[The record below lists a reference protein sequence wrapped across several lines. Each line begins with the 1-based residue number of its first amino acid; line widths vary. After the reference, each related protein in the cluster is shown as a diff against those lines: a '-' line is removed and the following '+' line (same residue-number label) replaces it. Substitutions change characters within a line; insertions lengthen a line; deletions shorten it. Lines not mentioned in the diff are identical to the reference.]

1 MNQNYPRIV
10 SAIFLKE
17 TLANAANDAA
27 LQLTES
33 KRVSQQYQN
42 KLEDVFHTMDGDD
55 SGTVSVQ
62 EFVDHLDHPIVKRYL
77 GLLDLHVSD
86 VEDLFHILDDG

>member
-42 KLEDVFHTMDGDD
+42 KLEATA
-55 SGTVSVQ
+55 T
-62 EFVDHLDHPIVKRYL
+62 LNPKPPKP
-77 GLLDLHVSD
+77 
-86 VEDLFHILDDG
+86 